1 VAEHRAVVVWE
12 GGLTDGSGNVELATR
27 VTGALPVTWSARTG
41 VIERMTSPEELIAGA
56 HAACFSMSLSG
67 ALARAGHPPRRLEV
81 SATCTFDKTEQ
92 GFRITGMNLELR
104 GDVPGMDAAG
114 FQEQAEV
121 AKENCPVSKA
131 LEGNVP
137 ISLKASF
144 A

>member
-1 VAEHRAVVVWE
+1 MAEHRAVAVWE
-12 GGLTDGSGNVELATR
+12 GSLTEGSGNVELATR

-56 HAACFSMSLSG
+56 HAACFAMALSG
-67 ALARAGHPPRRLEV
+67 ALARAGHAPKRLEV
-81 SATCTFDKTEQ
+81 SAACTFDKTDE
-92 GFRITGMNLELR
+92 GFRITAMNLELR
-104 GDVPGMDAAG
+104 GEVPGMDASA
-114 FQEQAEV
+114 FQEQAEG

-137 ISLKASF
+137 ITLKASF